1 LRSLPPGAPAP
12 TTARE
17 EDRTLTTYRTVRF
30 YKYSGRRPGTICRR
44 LTLEQARTH
53 CEGLEAS
60 SATCTSPE
68 GRYRTRRRGDW
79 FDGYQEE
86 KARA

>member
-1 LRSLPPGAPAP
+1 V
-12 TTARE
+12 
-17 EDRTLTTYRTVRF
+17 TTYRTVRF
-30 YKYSGRRPGTICRR
+30 YKYADRRPGTLRR
-44 LTLEQARTH
+44 GLTLEEAWAH
-53 CEGLEAS
+53 CQDPEAS
-60 SATCTSPE
+60 SATCTSSR